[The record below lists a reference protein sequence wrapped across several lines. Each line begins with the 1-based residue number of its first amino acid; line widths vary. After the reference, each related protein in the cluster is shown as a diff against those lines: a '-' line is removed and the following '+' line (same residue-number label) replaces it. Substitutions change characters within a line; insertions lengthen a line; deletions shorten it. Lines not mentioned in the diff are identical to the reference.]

1 MKIGEACNRDVVVI
15 DHSESAYE
23 AANLMRENHVG
34 DVVVV
39 RYENGVRI
47 PIGIVTDRDLVLEII
62 VPQVDPRNVE
72 AGELFT
78 RTHLETV
85 TIEDDLEQALDIMH
99 AQGIRRLPVIDKQD
113 GALVGIITIDDIV
126 DLLSE
131 QLSEIGRLHVTQ
143 QNRERLTR

>member
-1 MKIGEACNRDVVVI
+1 MKVGEACNRDVVVI

-39 RYENGVRI
+39 KYEGGVRV

-62 VPQVDPRNVE
+62 VPQVDPQNVE

-78 RTHLETV
+78 RSHLETV
-85 TIEDDLEQALDIMH
+85 TVDDDLEQALDIMH
-99 AQGIRRLPVIDKQD
+99 AQGIRRLPVVD
-113 GALVGIITIDDIV
+113 GNDGSLVGIITIDDIV

-131 QLSEIGRLHVTQ
+131 QLSEIGRLSTSQ
-143 QNRERLTR
+143 PDRERLIR